1 MSFRIPLPNDPFREY
16 CFAEYGSIHNLIDKA
31 NNGEVV
37 AQADL
42 GLAYSQVFGDLLP
55 RDYEKAIGWLTTAVN
70 KGDESPVT
78 LGKLG
83 ELLDRKGTSL
93 YQRKAYEMYHRAAKQ
108 GCTNSQINLAEMY

>member
-16 CFAEYGSIHNLIDKA
+16 CFAEYGSIHN
-31 NNGEVV
+31 GEVV

-42 GLAYSQVFGDLLP
+42 GLAYSQGSGDLLP

-70 KGDESPVT
+70 KGDESPIT

-108 GCTNSQINLAEMY
+108 GCTKTLKRPLNGIK